1 VGAYQISGGAS
12 GGTLLEGVSYLLTT
26 LSIFF
31 SSLDAVSAASG
42 SVVPLFG
49 TVDRLLTAIKFFHDI
64 ITTGTACSGGA
75 FGAVAMVM
83 LFTAISTLAVIDIVS
98 KFNIILGLVTGLL
111 IDRASSW
118 LISQAENCK

>member
-1 VGAYQISGGAS
+1 
-12 GGTLLEGVSYLLTT
+12 
-26 LSIFF
+26 
-31 SSLDAVSAASG
+31 
-42 SVVPLFG
+42 
-49 TVDRLLTAIKFFHDI
+49 
-64 ITTGTACSGGA
+64 
-75 FGAVAMVM
+75 M